1 MKAIEV
7 YCITNQEQMG
17 ESMKH
22 YAKVT
27 PEGTKDYLF
36 DECSRRSQVT
46 GVLKNIFKARG
57 YRRVM
62 TPTIEFYD
70 VFGASAAYLPQ
81 ENMYKLMDHK
91 GRLMV
96 LCPDGTV
103 PIARLAAT
111 RLLHMETP
119 LRLYYSHNVYRMA
132 NGLRGHSSE
141 IYQCGVELIGS
152 GSVRSDLEMMEMAAS
167 SLDGISSGYRL
178 ELCHIG
184 YFKALMDALGAD
196 EDTKEEIRRHIEQK
210 NFASLND
217 LLDAFPENEAA
228 AALKYLPRLF
238 GGEEVFEQA
247 YALFDDENARKSLD
261 YLQRIY
267 RSLQQMGLGDKVII
281 DLGLVNQAEYYTGII
296 FRGYFDEVG
305 EPVLSGGRY
314 DHLLSDF
321 GAAQPAVGFAV
332 NVDLAS
338 NVVPKRQPLTADVL
352 VMAAS
357 DDYLVKALLYAK
369 QLIEKGQVV
378 ENGVLED
385 RDEAIA
391 YAVRRGIAQLHVVG
405 KTTEIIDVEQA

>member
-1 MKAIEV
+1 
-7 YCITNQEQMG
+7 
-17 ESMKH
+17 MKH
-22 YAKVT
+22 YDKVT

-36 DECSRRSQVT
+36 DECSRRSRVT
-46 GVLKNIFKARG
+46 GILKDIFKARG

-81 ENMYKLMDHK
+81 ENMYKLMDQK

-96 LCPDGTV
+96 LCPDGTI

-111 RLLHMETP
+111 RLIHMETP
-119 LRLYYSHNVYRMA
+119 LRLYYSHNVFRMA

-141 IYQCGVELIGS
+141 IYQSGVELIGS
-152 GSVRSDLEMMEMAAS
+152 GSIRSDLEIIEMAAA
-167 SLDGISSGYRL
+167 SLENISNSGYRL
-178 ELCHIG
+178 EICHIG
-184 YFKALMDALGAD
+184 YFKALMDSLGAD
-196 EDTKEEIRRHIEQK
+196 DEIKEEIRHHIEQK

-217 LLDAFPENEAA
+217 LLEQFPDNQAA
-228 AALKYLPRLF
+228 VALKYLPRLF

-247 YALFDDENARKSLD
+247 YALFNDENARRSLD
-261 YLQRIY
+261 YLQTIY
-267 RSLQQMGLGDKVII
+267 CCLQQLGLAEHVII

-314 DHLLSDF
+314 DNLLSDF
-321 GAAQPAVGFAV
+321 GAAQPAIGFAV

-338 NVVPKRQPLTADVL
+338 NVLEKKPPLIADIL

-357 DDYLVKALLYAK
+357 DEYLVKAILYRK
-369 QLIEKGQVV
+369 QLISKGLVS
-378 ENGVLED
+378 ENCVLED
-385 RDEAIA
+385 KDAAIG
-391 YAVRRGIAQLHVVG
+391 YATRCGIAQVHVIG
-405 KTTEIIDVEQA
+405 KTTEIIDIEKEC

>member
-1 MKAIEV
+1 MKR
-7 YCITNQEQMG
+7 YD
-17 ESMKH
+17 
-22 YAKVT
+22 KVT

-36 DECSRRSQVT
+36 DECSRRSRVA
-46 GVLKNIFKARG
+46 GILKDIFKARG

-81 ENMYKLMDHK
+81 ENMYKLMDQK

-96 LCPDGTV
+96 LCPDGTI

-111 RLLHMETP
+111 RLVHMEMP

-141 IYQCGVELIGS
+141 IYQCGVELLGS
-152 GSVRSDLEMMEMAAS
+152 GSIRSDLEIIEMAAG
-167 SLDGISSGYRL
+167 SLETISGSGYRL

-184 YFKALMDALGAD
+184 YFKALMDRLGAD
-196 EDTKEEIRRHIEQK
+196 EEIKEEIRHHIEQK

-217 LLDAFPENEAA
+217 LLDQFPDNNAA
-228 AALKYLPRLF
+228 VALKYLPRLF

-261 YLQRIY
+261 YLQTIY
-267 RSLQQMGLGDKVII
+267 GSLQQLGLAEHVII

-314 DHLLSDF
+314 DNLLSDF
-321 GAAQPAVGFAV
+321 GAAQPATGFAV
-332 NVDLAS
+332 NIDLAS
-338 NVVPKRQPLTADVL
+338 SVLEKKPPLTADVL
-352 VMAAS
+352 VMAAA
-357 DDYLVKALLYAK
+357 DEYLVKAILYRK
-369 QLIEKGQVV
+369 QLIAKGQVA
-378 ENGVLED
+378 ENCVLDD
-385 RDEAIA
+385 RDAAIT
-391 YAVRRGIAQLHVVG
+391 YATRCGISQVHIIG
-405 KTTEIIDVEQA
+405 KTTEIVDIEKEC